1 MGSRLEAIV
10 YDFDKTIANTDKYI
24 QKKFEEIW
32 KYSGRE
38 IKIDSKELETGS
50 HWVSWLK
57 KLHIPKR
64 KAEEIYLSDIH
75 SIVLVD
81 HAKKMLEY
89 IHSLGYPQG
98 IATHSPRCVVETIL
112 ENNNASGY
120 ITKMVTFDE
129 ILKLKL
135 RPKPAP
141 DSLLW
146 LADQLGVKPENCLY
160 AGDTPEDVKAGK
172 SAGMVTVGVAY
183 DKKGIKKLRKACPD
197 LGIMTSSK
205 QLYNLVCLLF
215 SK

>member
-1 MGSRLEAIV
+1 MGSKLKGVI
-10 YDFDKTIANTDKYI
+10 YDFDNTLVITDKYI
-24 QKKFEEIW
+24 KKKLEEIC
-32 KYSGRE
+32 KYTGKE
-38 IKIDSKELETGS
+38 IKIDRRELETGS

-57 KLHIPKR
+57 KLHVPKK
-64 KAEEIYLSDIH
+64 KAEEIYLSEIH
-75 SIVLVD
+75 CLTLAD
-81 HAKKMLEY
+81 RARDMLEY
-89 IHSLGYPQG
+89 VYSLGYPQG
-98 IATHSPRCVVETIL
+98 ISTHSPRCVVETVL
-112 ENNNASGY
+112 ENNKASEY

-146 LADQLGVKPENCLY
+146 LADQLGVKPESCLY